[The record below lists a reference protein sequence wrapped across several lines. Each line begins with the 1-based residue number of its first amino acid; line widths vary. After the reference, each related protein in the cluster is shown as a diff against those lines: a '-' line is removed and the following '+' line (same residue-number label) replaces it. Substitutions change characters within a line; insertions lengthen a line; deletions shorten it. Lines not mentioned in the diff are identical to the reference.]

1 MKQNNNKKKC
11 TEFPSALVVKDPV
24 LSLLWRQ
31 FSPWPRNF
39 YMLWAWPPGK
49 KNYKSSN
56 RSPLFREM
64 EPAAQE
70 LKMAQ

>member
-11 TEFPSALVVKDPV
+11 TEFPGALVVKDPV

-39 YMLWAWPPGK
+39 YML
-49 KNYKSSN
+49 
-56 RSPLFREM
+56 
-64 EPAAQE
+64 
-70 LKMAQ
+70 